1 MLEGALPVNGGKL
14 ADLPRPNQF
23 AEQQPLRDAQARI
36 EFLEQMVHRLEVALL
51 TMMMQARSK
60 AHSEPTLHE
69 IHLACQ
75 RLGLRPAAADSVLDR
90 LRHYGA
96 AQGGSPSGDE
106 VPARMCPAVG
116 GDSECRGNACGL
128 TCEAALL

>member
-1 MLEGALPVNGGKL
+1 MLEGALTVNGRKL
-14 ADLPRPNQF
+14 AGLPRLDQGD
-23 AEQQPLRDAQARI
+23 EQQPLQDAEARI
-36 EFLEQMVHRLEVALL
+36 EFLERMVQRLEVALL
-51 TMMMQARSK
+51 TVMMQARSK
-60 AHSEPTLHE
+60 AHGEPALHE

-90 LRHYGA
+90 LQDHGA
-96 AQGGSPSGDE
+96 AQGDE